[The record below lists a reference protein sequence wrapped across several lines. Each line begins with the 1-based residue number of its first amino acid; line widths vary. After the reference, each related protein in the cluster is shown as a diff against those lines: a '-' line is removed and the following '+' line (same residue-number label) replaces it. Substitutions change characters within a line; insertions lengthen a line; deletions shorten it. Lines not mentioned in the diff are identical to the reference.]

1 MTDYEKTK
9 IRDMINGML
18 PEEREIV
25 AEEMAKYNEEVV
37 TNEEAQQDK
46 SV

>member
-1 MTDYEKTK
+1 MTEYEKMK

-25 AEEMAKYNEEVV
+25 AEEMAKYSKEVDASEEKK
-37 TNEEAQQDK
+37 Q
-46 SV
+46 

>member
-18 PEEREIV
+18 PEEQEVV
-25 AEEMAKYNEEVV
+25 AEEIDRIRREAK
-37 TNEEAQQDK
+37 NEEAKQAM
-46 SV
+46 

>member
-1 MTDYEKTK
+1 MTEYEKTK

-18 PEEREIV
+18 PEEQEVV
-25 AEEMAKYNEEVV
+25 AEEIDRIRREVV
-37 TNEEAQQDK
+37 TDAEEKEQ